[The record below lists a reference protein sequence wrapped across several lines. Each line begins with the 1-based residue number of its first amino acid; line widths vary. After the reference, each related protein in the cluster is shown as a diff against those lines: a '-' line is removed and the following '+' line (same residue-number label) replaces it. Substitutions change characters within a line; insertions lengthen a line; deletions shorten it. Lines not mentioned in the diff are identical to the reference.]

1 MFQSGSSNM
10 FSNSQA
16 TKSSAI
22 WSHPPCLLK
31 DAVSEEEKLF
41 QLSILLEQGLFSHDG
56 SLAF

>member
-1 MFQSGSSNM
+1 M

-16 TKSSAI
+16 TKSSAV
-22 WSHPPCLLK
+22 WSHPPYLLK